1 MLTWKRSKISESG
14 SEPRASEKKPQEEE
28 GKNAQ
33 DGEAHYDLN
42 QICLVLEY
50 IEADIDLMLKN
61 QLIITENIIKR
72 IIYNLL
78 CSLAY
83 MHMMNVMH
91 RDIKPANIL
100 ISSDCSVKLCDFGL
114 SRTLPQGQSNFLINA
129 SAKYE
134 V

>member
-1 MLTWKRSKISESG
+1 
-14 SEPRASEKKPQEEE
+14 
-28 GKNAQ
+28 
-33 DGEAHYDLN
+33 
-42 QICLVLEY
+42 
-50 IEADIDLMLKN
+50 MLKN